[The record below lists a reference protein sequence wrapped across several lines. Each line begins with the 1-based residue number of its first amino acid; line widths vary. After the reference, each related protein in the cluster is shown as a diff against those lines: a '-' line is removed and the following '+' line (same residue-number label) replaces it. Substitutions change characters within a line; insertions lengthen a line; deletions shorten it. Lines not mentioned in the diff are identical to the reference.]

1 MSANIFLFILRD
13 IFIMDSNDFF
23 TVKKSSKLYKFYNTI
38 GKIPGYNILTPKKKY
53 SNETNI
59 FTNVCTFL
67 RVNLFYLIATP
78 ILFIITGALLTLFV
92 VYPFAGLISIF
103 YTLPFMSPESIALG
117 QQFLVLYCLTA
128 LIVIF
133 VFWIAELTE
142 FIENKRIKRY
152 AMDDF
157 DIKQPNIFVQ
167 AIKDKH
173 NKICRSINVE
183 D

>member
-1 MSANIFLFILRD
+1 
-13 IFIMDSNDFF
+13 MDSNDFF
-23 TVKKSSKLYKFYNTI
+23 TVKKSSKLYKFYNFL
-38 GKIPGYNILTPKKKY
+38 GHVPGYSIFTPKVPEPRSENDYK
-53 SNETNI
+53 SQTAI
-59 FTNVCTFL
+59 FKDICTFL

-78 ILFIITGALLTLFV
+78 ILFIITGVLLTLFV

-103 YTLPFMSPESIALG
+103 YTLPFMSPESIVLG
-117 QQFLVLYCLTA
+117 QQFLVIYCLTA

-133 VFWIAELTE
+133 AFWIAELNE
-142 FIENKRIKRY
+142 FMQNKKIKRY
-152 AMDDF
+152 AMD

-173 NKICRSINVE
+173 NKICRSITVE

>member
-1 MSANIFLFILRD
+1 
-13 IFIMDSNDFF
+13 MDSNDFF
-23 TVKKSSKLYKFYNTI
+23 TVKKNSKLYKFYNTL
-38 GKIPGYNILTPKKKY
+38 GNIPGYNILTPKKKY

-67 RVNLFYLIATP
+67 RVNLFYLFATP
-78 ILFIITGALLTLFV
+78 ILFIIAVVLLTLFV
-92 VYPFAGLISIF
+92 VYPFAALISIF
-103 YTLPFMSPESIALG
+103 YTLPFMAADSIALG

-128 LIVIF
+128 LVVIF
-133 VFWIAELTE
+133 SFWIVALKE

-152 AMDDF
+152 ATDDF

-173 NKICRSINVE
+173 DKICRSIKVE